1 MSHKHHREHHRSNTG
16 GIIAIMVTIVVT
28 GGLVYLGLSSQKSTQ
43 GSSNSSSDPTSMVG
57 KAAPD
62 FSLQD
67 RNGTTY
73 ALKDLKGKNVV
84 LFFNEGVM
92 CYPACWNQV
101 ASLGSDDRFKG
112 SDVAAFSVV
121 VDSPSEW
128 ADAVAKM
135 PELGAAAVL
144 HDVGGNVSRDFGML
158 QTRSS
163 MHYGQLPGHTYVV
176 IDKQGIVRHVFDD
189 PNMALHNDQLAE
201 ELEKLQS

>member
-1 MSHKHHREHHRSNTG
+1 MSHKHHREYHRSNMG
-16 GIIAIMVTIVVT
+16 GIIAIMITVVVT
-28 GGLVYLGLSSQKSTQ
+28 GGLVYLGLSNQKSGAGT
-43 GSSNSSSDPTSMVG
+43 GNDSADPTSMIG
-57 KAAPD
+57 KPAPD

-73 ALKDLKGKNVV
+73 ALKDLKGKNVI

-121 VDSPSEW
+121 VDSPAEW
-128 ADAVAKM
+128 ANAVEKM
-135 PELGAAAVL
+135 PELGSAPVL
-144 HDVGGNVSRDFGML
+144 HDVDRSVSSAYGML

-163 MHYGQLPGHTYVV
+163 MHFGQLPGHTYVV
-176 IDKQGIVRHVFDD
+176 IDKEGIVRHVFDD
-189 PNMALHNDQLAE
+189 PNMALHNDQLVE
-201 ELEKLQS
+201 EVEKLQG